1 MLTVQTFPAGFS
13 TGERCV
19 SAAAAGNCNALAPN
33 PTLSNR
39 LTAYLAEQTGT
50 MTEFTN
56 KSIIITGAAGNLGA
70 AVAAAFAAAGA
81 RIALVDIS
89 EERLLQTQAALP
101 QQAQSII
108 IPTNLI
114 EADAVAA
121 MVRDVDEQFHTI
133 DILANIAGGF
143 TMGPLLHETG
153 DRDWDFMMDL
163 NLRSIF
169 NCCREVIPRMR
180 QSGGGR
186 IINIS
191 ARAAREGKAKMGPY
205 CASKAAVITLTESL
219 SAENREQEINVN
231 CILPGT
237 IDTPR
242 NREEMPG
249 SDFSRW
255 VPPQALADVILFL
268 ASDAARCVSGAA
280 IPVYGKS

>member
-1 MLTVQTFPAGFS
+1 
-13 TGERCV
+13 
-19 SAAAAGNCNALAPN
+19 
-33 PTLSNR
+33 
-39 LTAYLAEQTGT
+39 

-70 AVAAAFAAAGA
+70 AVAATFAEAGA
-81 RIALVDIS
+81 RVALVDIS

-101 QQAQSII
+101 QQSSSII

-114 EADAVAA
+114 EPAAVAS
-121 MVRDVDEQFHTI
+121 MVRDVLEQFHSV

-143 TMGPLLHETG
+143 TMGPLLHET
-153 DRDWDFMMDL
+153 DDHDWDFMMNL

-180 QSGGGR
+180 QHGGGR
-186 IINIS
+186 IINIA
-191 ARAAREGKAKMGPY
+191 ARAAHEGKAKMGPY

-219 SAENREQEINVN
+219 SAENRELDINVN

-242 NREEMPG
+242 NREEMPD
-249 SDFSRW
+249 SDFSKW
-255 VPPQALADVILFL
+255 VPPQALAEVILFL
-268 ASDAARCVSGAA
+268 ASDAARCVTGAA

>member
-1 MLTVQTFPAGFS
+1 
-13 TGERCV
+13 
-19 SAAAAGNCNALAPN
+19 
-33 PTLSNR
+33 
-39 LTAYLAEQTGT
+39 

-70 AVAAAFAAAGA
+70 AVAATFAEAGA
-81 RIALVDIS
+81 RVALVDIS

-101 QQAQSII
+101 QQSSSII

-114 EADAVAA
+114 EPAAVAS
-121 MVRDVDEQFHTI
+121 MVRDVLEQFHSV

-143 TMGPLLHETG
+143 TMGPLLHET
-153 DRDWDFMMDL
+153 DDHDWDFMMNL
-163 NLRSIF
+163 NLRTIF

-180 QSGGGR
+180 QHGGGR
-186 IINIS
+186 IINIA

-219 SAENREQEINVN
+219 SAENRELDINVN

-242 NREEMPG
+242 NREEMPD
-249 SDFSRW
+249 SDFSKW
-255 VPPQALADVILFL
+255 VPPQALAEVILFL
-268 ASDAARCVSGAA
+268 ASDAARCVTGAA